1 MIDSLLLLSIYLF
14 VFISTNLDDLFVL
27 MAFFAKKD
35 FIKVDVVIGQFLG
48 MLSLILISS
57 LAYFFQFLLPNY
69 LLGLLGI
76 LPIIIGVKNLI
87 GVYKDSKSDPVKGD
101 DLNLPEERLPF
112 LQVALVTFANGGDN
126 IGVYAP
132 IFAGLSLTGLTQLI
146 IIFMIMTGLW
156 CILSLKMIEN
166 RIIGGK
172 VKKYGHIIFPF
183 VLIVI
188 GIFVIIN
195 GFM

>member
-1 MIDSLLLLSIYLF
+1 
-14 VFISTNLDDLFVL
+14 

-35 FIKVDVVIGQFLG
+35 FPKGDVILGQFLG
-48 MLSLILISS
+48 ILSLIFISS

-76 LPIIIGVKNLI
+76 IPIIIGIKNLR

-132 IFAGLSLTGLTQLI
+132 LFAGLSLTELTPVTT
-146 IIFMIMTGLW
+146 IFMIMTDLW
-156 CILSLKMIEN
+156 CIISFKMIEN

-188 GIFVIIN
+188 GIFIIIK